1 MVNISEVKGNT
12 RENRTAAH
20 THIKGLG
27 LKSNGYAETTSA
39 GFVGQVAAREVL
51 TLMLPPQSRS
61 FRIGLRS
68 LQACGVVVDLIRS
81 KKMSGR
87 AVLLAG
93 GPGTGKTA
101 LALAVSQELGNK
113 VPFCPIV
120 GSEIYSTEVK
130 KTEALMENFRRAI
143 GMHIVDQQNS
153 GDHTEAQD
161 RSPSAGNKRGLRRRG
176 HRAHS

>member
-1 MVNISEVKGNT
+1 MVNISEVKGT
-12 RENRTAAH
+12 ARDNRTAAH

-27 LKSNGYAETTSA
+27 LRLDGTAETSGH
-39 GFVGQVAAREVL
+39 GFVGQTAAREVSECHW
-51 TLMLPPQSRS
+51 TLRCA
-61 FRIGLRS
+61 FTEYV
-68 LQACGVVVDLIRS
+68 QACGVVVDLIKA

-101 LALAVSQELGNK
+101 LALAVSQELGTK

-143 GMHIVDQQNS
+143 G
-153 GDHTEAQD
+153 T
-161 RSPSAGNKRGLRRRG
+161 
-176 HRAHS
+176 